1 MKRLALAALVA
12 GAACKRA
19 PPPVRFCSQD
29 ISGVWVNAS
38 DPHFAY
44 RLEDKGDTVTGKF
57 FVRELDG
64 GEATSQPAE
73 TILLELKRATETL
86 DGVMKATGQSTSGRT
101 CPIDFKLQVTSCDA
115 ASMQVVAETK
125 VSVRD
130 DCARAREEDGG
141 PARTTLVEYRWERPD
156 AGR

>member
-1 MKRLALAALVA
+1 MRRLALAALVA
-12 GAACKRA
+12 LAACKKT

-38 DPHFAY
+38 DPTFAY
-44 RLEDKGDTVTGKF
+44 RLEDKGDTVNGKF

-64 GEATSQPAE
+64 GEATSQPAD
-73 TILLELKRATETL
+73 TITMELKRGAEAL
-86 DGVMKATGQSTSGRT
+86 DGVMKANGQSPSGRT
-101 CPIDFKLQVTSCDA
+101 CPIDFKLQIASCEA
-115 ASMQVVAETK
+115 GSLQVVAETK

-130 DCARAREEDGG
+130 DCTRAREEDGG
-141 PARTTLVEYRWERPD
+141 PAETRLVEYRWERPD